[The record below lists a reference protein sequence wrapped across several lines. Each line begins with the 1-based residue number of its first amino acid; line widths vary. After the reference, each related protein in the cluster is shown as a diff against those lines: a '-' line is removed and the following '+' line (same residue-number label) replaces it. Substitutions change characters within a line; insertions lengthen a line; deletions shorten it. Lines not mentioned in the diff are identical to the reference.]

1 MKLMRR
7 ARTIKVQLSRFME
20 SKSNILVVDDNPDK
34 LGLIEA
40 ALSLAGYHVTTAT
53 DGDEA
58 LAAIESY
65 QPDLVITDVMM
76 PRMNGYELAQRI
88 RANPSRSLFPSSC
101 RLPPAAALKTC
112 AGHRKSALWA
122 TSPIRPISICC
133 WRGPEHCSSSRRTST
148 FVKKLLLRTI

>member
-1 MKLMRR
+1 
-7 ARTIKVQLSRFME
+7 ME

-34 LGLIEA
+34 LSLIEA

-88 RANPSRSLFPSSC
+88 RANPVTKFIPVIMQT
-101 RLPPAAALKTC
+101 AAGRRVKIFGGPT
-112 AGHRKSALWA
+112 KSALWA
-122 TSPIRPISICC
+122 TSLIPPISICC
-133 WRGPEHCSSSRRTST
+133 WPDQNAARVQSLSGRLRRSCFYGPPDRSGKPQKIRTAA
-148 FVKKLLLRTI
+148 

>member
-1 MKLMRR
+1 
-7 ARTIKVQLSRFME
+7 ME

-34 LGLIEA
+34 LSLIEA
-40 ALSLAGYHVTTAT
+40 ALSLAGYNVTTAT

-88 RANPSRSLFPSSC
+88 RANPVTKFIPVIMQTAAGRRSEDLRRASEVGALGYITDPTDLDLLLARTRTLLEFKAYLDVC
-101 RLPPAAALKTC
+101 EEAAFTDHLTGLAN
-112 AGHRKSALWA
+112 
-122 TSPIRPISICC
+122 
-133 WRGPEHCSSSRRTST
+133 RRT
-148 FVKKLLLRTI
+148 I